1 MSAFRFFYRLLRLF
15 EIHTRLALCTH
26 ATAARL
32 EASRIIGLLT
42 NKRIAHGLCSQTMA
56 HPTVATEDFGTV
68 NVVETPTS
76 PSSSFILSR
85 FEFETGTK
93 GNEGTKILM
102 VEWDA
107 AAALG
112 NPKAKAN
119 LDDWE
124 VKWDGKEALAVL
136 PIRDAETPE
145 STCRIHFLL
154 PPKAPIPTLITV
166 SPKSAEAADLHTK
179 PLPAIFPEGLVNEDK
194 GTRGVLHTIW
204 AKSRLEQLEDE
215 IVAEMKAN
223 GESVG
228 LEMAL
233 QERQWIVDHFGLQ
246 IDTSSAEAI
255 PLSPQGADA
264 SSPASPRS
272 PIGGRLGEKLR
283 GLKLA
288 TSPAELAAA
297 KCKLEDHPEKTFGK
311 IKVEMEM
318 TYNAAVS
325 QAQAKKVTSLAPDS
339 APPGFNSRPLAANS
353 AGGIASLS
361 AVMQTGQSA
370 PERSHDT
377 EEDLFAL
384 PMSPRSPEMAMSPFS
399 MLKS

>member
-1 MSAFRFFYRLLRLF
+1 
-15 EIHTRLALCTH
+15 
-26 ATAARL
+26 
-32 EASRIIGLLT
+32 
-42 NKRIAHGLCSQTMA
+42 MA
-56 HPTVATEDFGTV
+56 QPTVATEDFGTV

-76 PSSSFILSR
+76 PSSAFILSR

-107 AAALG
+107 AAALDD
-112 NPKAKAN
+112 PKAKAS

-179 PLPAIFPEGLVNEDK
+179 PLPAIFPEGLVNEEK

-255 PLSPQGADA
+255 PLSPHGADA

-297 KCKLEDHPEKTFGK
+297 KL
-311 IKVEMEM
+311 
-318 TYNAAVS
+318 S
-325 QAQAKKVTSLAPDS
+325 QAQAKKVTSLAPDP
-339 APPGFNSRPLAANS
+339 APPGFNSRPMAASS